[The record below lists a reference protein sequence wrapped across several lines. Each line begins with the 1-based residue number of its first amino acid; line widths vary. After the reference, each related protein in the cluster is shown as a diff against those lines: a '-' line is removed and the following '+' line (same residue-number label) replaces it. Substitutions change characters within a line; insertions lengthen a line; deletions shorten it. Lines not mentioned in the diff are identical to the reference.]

1 MSVRF
6 KKGLIQSEGAC
17 STFTVFVFHLKISCC
32 AISGFEVC
40 HLGGNF
46 HLDIPME
53 RNISVPLRETLG
65 DIKVEHENHQSG
77 TKTICVSEVFVSRN

>member
-1 MSVRF
+1 VFRF
-6 KKGLIQSEGAC
+6 K
-17 STFTVFVFHLKISCC
+17 ISYC
-32 AISGFEVC
+32 AILGIKVC

-53 RNISVPLRETLG
+53 RNISAPLRETLD